1 MYTILRGFR
10 AICARAHDA
19 ARFGLYRLSTCVPRC
34 GGLRVGPI
42 DGEVAQLAFTTA
54 SARLEAALRLALLA
68 LAATLLPAPADAQ
81 IYAWRD
87 ANGTLVLSDRELDT
101 PTKIYEVPGAPAYRT
116 TTAQAADASAPR
128 FDAFVVAHAQRHALR
143 PELVRA
149 VIQVESGYNP
159 RATSPKGAMGLMQLM
174 PATARELGV
183 RNPYDPEENIRA
195 GTAYLRRLLDK
206 YDGNEELALAAY
218 NAGAGAVD
226 RYGHVP
232 PYRETRDYVR
242 KVGLKAANDGG
253 AQAKFRIYKTVEI
266 IDGRAVPR
274 YSTQRP
280 AAGTF
285 EIIRR

>member
-1 MYTILRGFR
+1 M
-10 AICARAHDA
+10 
-19 ARFGLYRLSTCVPRC
+19 
-34 GGLRVGPI
+34 
-42 DGEVAQLAFTTA
+42 
-54 SARLEAALRLALLA
+54 LALV
-68 LAATLLPAPADAQ
+68 PASADAQ

-87 ANGTLVLSDRELDT
+87 ANGTLVLSDRELNT
-101 PTKIYEVPGAPAYRT
+101 PTKIYEVPGAPSYRT
-116 TTAQAADASAPR
+116 TTAAAERPTSSPR
-128 FDAFVVAHAQRHALR
+128 FDDIVVTHAQRHALR

-159 RATSPKGAMGLMQLM
+159 MATSPKGAMGLMQLM

-183 RNPYDPEENIRA
+183 RNPYDPEENIRG
-195 GTAYLRRLLDK
+195 GTAYLRQLLDR
-206 YDGNEELALAAY
+206 YDGNEQLALAAY

-226 RYGHVP
+226 RYGNVP

-242 KVGLKAANDGG
+242 RVGQKAG
-253 AQAKFRIYKTVEI
+253 AGEETAARAKFVVYKSIEI
-266 IDGRAVPR
+266 IDGRAIPR